1 MRDAVLLFSALCVA
15 RLRAISVRDS
25 RFVSRGAAHA
35 QASADHSYDDFLAGE
50 KEQHE
55 QQQATRKV
63 MGATVAVVDTA
74 DMVTE
79 QQWWGCAGRVAYS

>member
-1 MRDAVLLFSALCVA
+1 MRGAVLLFSALCVA

-50 KEQHE
+50 KEHQSTGIVSRSWMY
-55 QQQATRKV
+55 AR
-63 MGATVAVVDTA
+63 
-74 DMVTE
+74 
-79 QQWWGCAGRVAYS
+79 

>member
-1 MRDAVLLFSALCVA
+1 MHDEMAALRA
-15 RLRAISVRDS
+15 AHEERLRLIMGSERRSAHAHLD
-25 RFVSRGAAHA
+25 GAA
-35 QASADHSYDDFLAGE
+35 AGQLQQLQQRW
-50 KEQHE
+50 QHE

>member
-1 MRDAVLLFSALCVA
+1 MHDEMAALRA
-15 RLRAISVRDS
+15 AHEERLRLIMGSERRSAHAHLD
-25 RFVSRGAAHA
+25 GAA
-35 QASADHSYDDFLAGE
+35 AGQLQQLQHE
-50 KEQHE
+50 RWQHE

>member
-1 MRDAVLLFSALCVA
+1 MRGAVLLFSVLCVA
-15 RLRAISVRDS
+15 QLRAISVRDS

-35 QASADHSYDDFLAGE
+35 QASADHSYDDWW
-50 KEQHE
+50 QHE